1 MNIEEQA
8 DLFEQRISGWEE
20 NALRRIGARIKKTG
34 KLSVADVQSLNYISD
49 INGDINEIIKELSK
63 IINKNISE
71 VKKMYSDLL
80 EEKHLENKPLY
91 DYRNKPFT
99 PLSKN
104 KELQAIVN
112 AYAKSTSET
121 MLNFA
126 KTKMLG
132 FYDEATGF
140 KGLRETYLSV
150 MDKAVTEVASGA
162 TDFNTVMR
170 TTIKTL
176 GGSGLRVYYGG
187 EGIITRRLDTV
198 VRQNLMWGAK
208 QAYTEYMNGI
218 SEELDCDGFEVDWH
232 NNPRPTHEFM
242 QGKQFANGE
251 AKTVDGVYYP
261 SGYEALERLED
272 YNCYHFKTP
281 IILGVS
287 VPTYDEKQLAELNKK
302 NDVKYDIDGT
312 KKTGYEWS
320 QVMRKLETETRK
332 QRCTIAIAEGS
343 GDTELIKECKAKISE
358 IEKTYNKIS
367 SVTGIAKQQN
377 RMGIQRGQ

>member
-49 INGDINEIIKELSK
+49 VNGDINEIIKELSK
-63 IINKNISE
+63 IINKNISD

-91 DYRNKPFT
+91 DYRNKPFV
-99 PLSKN
+99 PFSEN

-132 FYDEATGF
+132 FYDKTTGF

-162 TDFNTVMR
+162 TDFNTVMI

-176 GGSGLRVYYGG
+176 GGSGLRVDYGAG
-187 EGIITRRLDTV
+187 ITRRLDTV

-242 QGKQFANGE
+242 QGRQFANGE

-261 SGYEALERLED
+261 SGYEALQRLQD

-302 NDVKYDIDGT
+302 NKKEYTIDGNTGNGYYWSQRMRVLEVEIRKQKDTMNLAQASGDNDLVKKCNDKIKAYRKKYD
-312 KKTGYEWS
+312 E
-320 QVMRKLETETRK
+320 
-332 QRCTIAIAEGS
+332 IAE
-343 GDTELIKECKAKISE
+343 I
-358 IEKTYNKIS
+358 
-367 SVTGIAKQQN
+367 TGISPDLK
-377 RMGIQRGQ
+377 RMSVSKT

>member
-49 INGDINEIIKELSK
+49 VNGDINKIIKELSK

-91 DYRNKPFT
+91 DYRNKPFV
-99 PLSKN
+99 PFSEN

-132 FYDEATGF
+132 FYDKTTGF

-176 GGSGLRVYYGG
+176 GGSGLRVDYGAG
-187 EGIITRRLDTV
+187 ITRRLDTV

-218 SEELDCDGFEVDWH
+218 SEKLDCDGFEVDWH

-287 VPTYDEKQLAELNKK
+287 VPTYDKKQLAELNKK
-302 NDVKYDIDGT
+302 NKKEYTIDGN
-312 KKTGYEWS
+312 TGNGYYWS
-320 QVMRKLETETRK
+320 QRMRVLEVEIRRQKDTMNLA
-332 QRCTIAIAEGS
+332 QAS
-343 GDTELIKECKAKISE
+343 GDNELVKSCRQKIKDYNAKYNEISE
-358 IEKTYNKIS
+358 K
-367 SVTGIAKQQN
+367 TGIAKQPKRMTVVKQN
-377 RMGIQRGQ
+377 T